1 MAQEEQT
8 IHHLTPAGWVVADED
23 APRPVDAV
31 ITMSYREPQTFY
43 ATPYFSLDW
52 VADDDARVDELV
64 EQHGMNGMKRLDFNL
79 ALRMRR
85 AERT

>member
-1 MAQEEQT
+1 
-8 IHHLTPAGWVVADED
+8 
-23 APRPVDAV
+23 
-31 ITMSYREPQTFY
+31 MSYREPQTFY